1 MEKTL
6 PLPPTPKF
14 VFVLTFFATL
24 GGFLMGYD
32 IGIVSGS
39 MLFVRPYFH
48 LSTMWTEA
56 IVSGAVATAAVSVF
70 SRYWYL
76 LSIRATGNLVS
87 VFSRS

>member
-39 MLFVRPYFH
+39 MLIVRPSDH

-56 IVSGAVATAAVSVF
+56 NV
-70 SRYWYL
+70 
-76 LSIRATGNLVS
+76 RAPWPQQ
-87 VFSRS
+87 R